1 AAQTGAVKTLPSSV
15 LDMIPKINH
24 AETEAWWNELRKSP
38 TSTTWCALRDRR
50 HPSQTHPTSRQPT
63 APSRPIARPLQRRGS
78 ASQTDDDAFYRRSKR
93 DRTPS
98 KRLSGFDT
106 DQAEGPASKRAKPDK
121 GKGRVLAKR
130 QPETSGPSR
139 PQRSATRMSAL
150 ERREQD
156 AAMHNRAPESNFGD
170 SALDDFGED
179 EVAADSD
186 EDSQDPDQFR
196 PGAAAED
203 DSGEEA
209 ITTTPTPRGHKSKRP
224 GAVTQQQHGQHK
236 RNVTAPSS
244 KSNVHTKKFS
254 SRSKAYN
261 ARSHSDV
268 EVADIED
275 DSEKEEGPGEPVR
288 GVGSKG
294 SKYVGYYRAGKKTL
308 EWKYPRGGR
317 PRYQATVQ
325 LFRCRFRER
334 DIPVTNDTPS
344 PLAPHLNLKQ
354 KASLCPNIFNP
365 KDHSLRNTFGPYVAP
380 ALQPKGS
387 APGSSFSGAA
397 SGTGKDVVGWMN
409 GHRQRNHEL
418 KIEVVR
424 RHAAEWLV
432 RDCLPFTTLRTEGF
446 QKLIQSLD
454 PAAIKAFM
462 SPRQVQRDVAE
473 ISGNLLR
480 QAIAALRTHEFSLQL
495 EEWTTPGQRHAFQAM
510 VATYIDESWVFHS
523 FCVDFKVLL
532 GRHSGATFSGH
543 VVEFLLEHDL
553 HTMWNASIV
562 TDSASAVIRMGRLIE
577 ERLRSD

>member
-1 AAQTGAVKTLPSSV
+1 
-15 LDMIPKINH
+15 
-24 AETEAWWNELRKSP
+24 
-38 TSTTWCALRDRR
+38 
-50 HPSQTHPTSRQPT
+50 
-63 APSRPIARPLQRRGS
+63 
-78 ASQTDDDAFYRRSKR
+78 
-93 DRTPS
+93 
-98 KRLSGFDT
+98 
-106 DQAEGPASKRAKPDK
+106 
-121 GKGRVLAKR
+121 
-130 QPETSGPSR
+130 
-139 PQRSATRMSAL
+139 
-150 ERREQD
+150 
-156 AAMHNRAPESNFGD
+156 
-170 SALDDFGED
+170 
-179 EVAADSD
+179 
-186 EDSQDPDQFR
+186 
-196 PGAAAED
+196 
-203 DSGEEA
+203 
-209 ITTTPTPRGHKSKRP
+209 
-224 GAVTQQQHGQHK
+224 
-236 RNVTAPSS
+236 
-244 KSNVHTKKFS
+244 
-254 SRSKAYN
+254 
-261 ARSHSDV
+261 HSDV

-275 DSEKEEGPGEPVR
+275 DSEKEEDPGEPVR

-325 LFRCRFRER
+325 LFRCRFCER

-344 PLAPHLNLKQ
+344 PLALHLNLKQ

-495 EEWTTPGQRHAFQAM
+495 
-510 VATYIDESWVFHS
+510 
-523 FCVDFKVLL
+523 
-532 GRHSGATFSGH
+532 
-543 VVEFLLEHDL
+543 
-553 HTMWNASIV
+553 
-562 TDSASAVIRMGRLIE
+562 
-577 ERLRSD
+577 